1 VEPLVGR
8 RAAGGRSSR
17 DAFIARQQDAKRAFS
32 HQEAEDKTMSFK
44 RATKAAAKL
53 RLGLIGPAGSGKT
66 MTALRVAHGLGGR
79 VAVIDTERGSASLYS
94 GEHGLEFDVL
104 ELESYEAQK
113 FIDAIAQAEA
123 AGYSVLIIDSLSHA
137 WAGKGGILE
146 FVDKAAKRSGGG
158 SFSGWRDATPLHNQL
173 VDAIL
178 GAKLHV
184 ICTLRSK
191 VEHVIE
197 QVNGR
202 TQVRKVGLQPVQR
215 DGLEYEFTVVGDVT
229 QDHELIITKT
239 RAAWLKDQIIRE
251 AGQELGKQLATWL
264 GDGLP
269 SPVAPAPEP
278 ARTADATGGTG
289 GGQPVEEPLGF
300 KIAAHIA
307 QATSVRTLG
316 KIADRM
322 KVLVSEGQL
331 AAEAAEKLSEFINRR
346 HQQIEPE
353 VAADAVA

>member
-1 VEPLVGR
+1 MG
-8 RAAGGRSSR
+8 
-17 DAFIARQQDAKRAFS
+17 
-32 HQEAEDKTMSFK
+32 FK
-44 RATKAAAKL
+44 KATKAAAKL

-66 MTALRVAHGLGGR
+66 MTALRVARGLGGR

-94 GEHGLEFDVL
+94 GENGLDFDVL
-104 ELESYEAQK
+104 ELESYEAEK
-113 FIDAIAQAEA
+113 FIQAIAQAEA
-123 AGYSVLIIDSLSHA
+123 AGYDVLIIDSLSHA

-146 FVDKAAKRSGGG
+146 FVDQAAKRSGGG
-158 SFSGWRDATPLHNQL
+158 SFSGWRDATPRHNQL

-215 DGLEYEFTVVGDVT
+215 DGLEYEFTVVADVT

-239 RAAWLKDQIIRE
+239 RAAWLKDKIIRE
-251 AGQELGKQLATWL
+251 AGEDLGQQLAAWL
-264 GDGLP
+264 SDGLP
-269 SPVAPAPEP
+269 SPVASAQTP
-278 ARTADATGGTG
+278 ARTADSTGGTG
-289 GGQPVEEPLGF
+289 GGQPVEEPLVF

-322 KVLVSEGQL
+322 EVLVSEGQL
-331 AAEAAEKLSEFINRR
+331 TPEASEQLSEAIHRR

>member
-1 VEPLVGR
+1 
-8 RAAGGRSSR
+8 
-17 DAFIARQQDAKRAFS
+17 
-32 HQEAEDKTMSFK
+32 MSFK
-44 RATKAAAKL
+44 KATKAAAKL

-94 GEHGLEFDVL
+94 GERGLDFDVL
-104 ELESYEAQK
+104 ELDSYEAEK
-113 FIDAIAQAEA
+113 FIQAIAQAEA
-123 AGYSVLIIDSLSHA
+123 AGYDVLVIDSLSHA

-178 GAKLHV
+178 GAKLHI

-251 AGQELGKQLATWL
+251 AGEELGKQLAAWL
-264 GDGLP
+264 SDGLP
-269 SPVAPAPEP
+269 APVASAPTP
-278 ARTADATGGTG
+278 ARTAVATSGTG
-289 GGQPVEEPLGF
+289 AGQPVEVPLGI
-300 KIAAHIA
+300 KIAEHIA

-322 KVLVSEGQL
+322 EVLVSEGQL
-331 AAEAAEKLSEFINRR
+331 SPEAAEQLTALVNMR

-353 VAADAVA
+353 VASSGVA

>member
-1 VEPLVGR
+1 MTGFKK
-8 RAAGGRSSR
+8 ASRS
-17 DAFIARQQDAKRAFS
+17 Q
-32 HQEAEDKTMSFK
+32 
-44 RATKAAAKL
+44 AKL

-66 MTALRVAHGLGGR
+66 MTAIRIAHGLGGR
-79 VAVIDTERGSASLYS
+79 VAVVDTERGSASLYA
-94 GEHGLEFDVL
+94 GERGLDFDVL
-104 ELESYEAQK
+104 ELQTYEAEL
-113 FIDAIAQAEA
+113 FIKAIAQAEA
-123 AGYSVLIIDSLSHA
+123 EGYDVLIIDSMSHA

-178 GAKLHV
+178 TAKMHI

-202 TQVRKVGLQPVQR
+202 TQVRKVGMQPVQR

-251 AGQELGKQLATWL
+251 AGEDLGKQLADWL
-264 GDGLP
+264 SSGEP
-269 SPVAPAPEP
+269 PAPVPASGKSTAAERTPSAVPAANEP
-278 ARTADATGGTG
+278 QSLFGQIADY
-289 GGQPVEEPLGF
+289 
-300 KIAAHIA
+300 IA
-307 QATSVRTLG
+307 QAKDVRTLG
-316 KIADRM
+316 KIADRIEQ
-322 KVLVSEGQL
+322 LASEGQL
-331 AAEAAEKLSEFINRR
+331 TNDQVADLTAEIDRR
-346 HQQIEPE
+346 DSVIIKKETT
-353 VAADAVA
+353 DAI

>member
-1 VEPLVGR
+1 MG
-8 RAAGGRSSR
+8 
-17 DAFIARQQDAKRAFS
+17 
-32 HQEAEDKTMSFK
+32 FK
-44 RATKAAAKL
+44 KATKAAAKL

-94 GEHGLEFDVL
+94 GERGLDFDVL
-104 ELESYEAQK
+104 ELDSYEAEK
-113 FIDAIAQAEA
+113 FIQAIAQAEA
-123 AGYSVLIIDSLSHA
+123 EGYDVLIIDSLSHA

-178 GAKLHV
+178 GAKLHI

-239 RAAWLKDQIIRE
+239 RAAWLKDQIVRE
-251 AGQELGKQLATWL
+251 AGEDLG
-264 GDGLP
+264 
-269 SPVAPAPEP
+269 
-278 ARTADATGGTG
+278 R
-289 GGQPVEEPLGF
+289 
-300 KIAAHIA
+300 
-307 QATSVRTLG
+307 
-316 KIADRM
+316 
-322 KVLVSEGQL
+322 QL
-331 AAEAAEKLSEFINRR
+331 AAWLSDGIPAPVTTAPSSAKAATAAQGTAPVEPKLGWLDRVNQATTVDELGTIGDEADEAVSTGDLSPTQRARLDKQIAIR

-353 VAADAVA
+353 ASVNAVA

>member
-1 VEPLVGR
+1 
-8 RAAGGRSSR
+8 
-17 DAFIARQQDAKRAFS
+17 
-32 HQEAEDKTMSFK
+32 MSFK
-44 RATKAAAKL
+44 KATKAAAKL

-66 MTALRVAHGLGGR
+66 MSALRVAHGLGGR

-94 GEHGLEFDVL
+94 GERGLDFDVL
-104 ELESYEAQK
+104 ELDSYEAEK
-113 FIDAIAQAEA
+113 FIQAITQAEA
-123 AGYSVLIIDSLSHA
+123 AGYDVLIIDSLSHA

-178 GAKLHV
+178 GAKLHI

-251 AGQELGKQLATWL
+251 AGEDLGRQLAAWL
-264 GDGLP
+264 ADGLP

-278 ARTADATGGTG
+278 ARTAEETGGTG
-289 GGQPVEEPLGF
+289 GGQPVRRGWLQRVNTATTVEELGRIGDEADEAVSTGDLSPTQRARLDTQ
-300 KIAAHIA
+300 IAIRHEQIA
-307 QATSVRTLG
+307 
-316 KIADRM
+316 
-322 KVLVSEGQL
+322 
-331 AAEAAEKLSEFINRR
+331 
-346 HQQIEPE
+346 PE
-353 VAADAVA
+353 VAANGVA

>member
-1 VEPLVGR
+1 MG
-8 RAAGGRSSR
+8 
-17 DAFIARQQDAKRAFS
+17 
-32 HQEAEDKTMSFK
+32 FK
-44 RATKAAAKL
+44 KATKAAAKL

-66 MTALRVAHGLGGR
+66 MTALRIARGLGGR

-94 GEHGLEFDVL
+94 GENGLDFDVL
-104 ELESYEAQK
+104 ELESYEAEK
-113 FIDAIAQAEA
+113 FIQAIGQAEA
-123 AGYSVLIIDSLSHA
+123 AGYDVLIIDSLSHA

-146 FVDKAAKRSGGG
+146 FVDQAAKRSGGG
-158 SFSGWRDATPLHNQL
+158 SFSGWRDATPRHNQL

-215 DGLEYEFTVVGDVT
+215 DGLEYEFTVVADVT

-239 RAAWLKDQIIRE
+239 RAAWLKDKIIRE
-251 AGQELGKQLATWL
+251 AGEDLGQQLAAWL
-264 GDGLP
+264 SDGLP

-289 GGQPVEEPLGF
+289 GGQPVEEPLVF

-322 KVLVSEGQL
+322 EVLVSEGQL
-331 AAEAAEKLSEFINRR
+331 TPEASEQLSEAIHRR

-353 VAADAVA
+353 VASSGVA

>member
-1 VEPLVGR
+1 
-8 RAAGGRSSR
+8 
-17 DAFIARQQDAKRAFS
+17 
-32 HQEAEDKTMSFK
+32 MSFK

-94 GEHGLEFDVL
+94 GERGLDFDVL
-104 ELESYEAQK
+104 ELDSYEAEK
-113 FIDAIAQAEA
+113 FIQAIGQAEA
-123 AGYSVLIIDSLSHA
+123 AGYDVLIIDSLSHA

-178 GAKLHV
+178 GAKLH
-184 ICTLRSK
+184 IIATLRSK

-251 AGQELGKQLATWL
+251 AGEDLGRQLAAWL
-264 GDGLP
+264 SDGLP
-269 SPVAPAPEP
+269 SPVASAPTPAKTAP
-278 ARTADATGGTG
+278 AVQGAAPSSDKPLFERILDHIAEAKTVRSLGVMGDRVDALASDGQLTAD
-289 GGQPVEEPLGF
+289 
-300 KIAAHIA
+300 
-307 QATSVRTLG
+307 QAKEL
-316 KIADRM
+316 
-322 KVLVSEGQL
+322 
-331 AAEAAEKLSEFINRR
+331 EAAIGRR
-346 HQQIEPE
+346 HQQLEPE
-353 VAADAVA
+353 VAVNGVA

>member
-1 VEPLVGR
+1 MG
-8 RAAGGRSSR
+8 
-17 DAFIARQQDAKRAFS
+17 
-32 HQEAEDKTMSFK
+32 FK
-44 RATKAAAKL
+44 KATKSAAKL
-53 RLGLIGPAGSGKT
+53 RLGLVGPAGSGKT
-66 MTALRVAHGLGGR
+66 MTALRIAHGLGGR

-94 GEHGLEFDVL
+94 GERGLDFDVL
-104 ELESYEAQK
+104 ELDSYEAEH
-113 FIDAIAQAEA
+113 FIGAIRQAEQ
-123 AGYSVLIIDSLSHA
+123 AGYDVLIIDSLSHA

-146 FVDKAAKRSGGG
+146 FVDQAAKRSGGG
-158 SFSGWRDATPLHNQL
+158 SFSGWRDATPRHNQL

-215 DGLEYEFTVVGDVT
+215 DGLEYEFTVVADVT

-239 RAAWLKDQIIRE
+239 RAAWLKDKIIRE
-251 AGQELGKQLATWL
+251 AGEELGQQLAAWL
-264 GDGLP
+264 SDGLP
-269 SPVAPAPEP
+269 SPVVSAQTP

-289 GGQPVEEPLGF
+289 GGQPVEEPLAIR
-300 KIAAHIA
+300 IATHIS
-307 QATSVRTLG
+307 QAGSVRTLG
-316 KIADRM
+316 KIADRID
-322 KVLVSEGQL
+322 VLTSEGQL
-331 AAEAAEKLSEFINRR
+331 SSEERAELREAIARR
-346 HQQIEPE
+346 HDVIEPE

>member
-1 VEPLVGR
+1 MG
-8 RAAGGRSSR
+8 
-17 DAFIARQQDAKRAFS
+17 
-32 HQEAEDKTMSFK
+32 FK
-44 RATKAAAKL
+44 KATKSAAKL
-53 RLGLIGPAGSGKT
+53 RLGLVGPAGSGKT

-79 VAVIDTERGSASLYS
+79 IAVIDTERGSASLYS
-94 GEHGLEFDVL
+94 GEHGLDFDVL
-104 ELESYEAQK
+104 ELDSYEAEH
-113 FIDAIAQAEA
+113 FIGAIRQAEQ
-123 AGYSVLIIDSLSHA
+123 AGYDVLIIDSLSHA

-146 FVDKAAKRSGGG
+146 FVDQAAKRSGGG
-158 SFSGWRDATPLHNQL
+158 SFSGWRDATPRHNQL

-239 RAAWLKDQIIRE
+239 RAAWLKDKIIRE
-251 AGQELGKQLATWL
+251 AGEELGQQLAAWL
-264 GDGLP
+264 SDGLP
-269 SPVAPAPEP
+269 SPVVSAQTPAK
-278 ARTADATGGTG
+278 TADATGGTG
-289 GGQPVEEPLGF
+289 DGQPVEEPLVF

-322 KVLVSEGQL
+322 EVLVSEGQL
-331 AAEAAEKLSEFINRR
+331 TPEASEQLSEAIHRR

-353 VAADAVA
+353 VAVDAVA

>member
-1 VEPLVGR
+1 MG
-8 RAAGGRSSR
+8 
-17 DAFIARQQDAKRAFS
+17 
-32 HQEAEDKTMSFK
+32 FK
-44 RATKAAAKL
+44 KATKSAAKL
-53 RLGLIGPAGSGKT
+53 RLGLVGPAGSGKT
-66 MTALRVAHGLGGR
+66 MTALRVGHGLGGR
-79 VAVIDTERGSASLYS
+79 IAVIDTERGSASLYS
-94 GEHGLEFDVL
+94 GEHGLDFDVL
-104 ELESYEAQK
+104 ELDSYEAEH
-113 FIDAIAQAEA
+113 FIGAIRQAEQ
-123 AGYSVLIIDSLSHA
+123 AGYDVLIIDSLSHA

-146 FVDKAAKRSGGG
+146 FVDQAAKRSGGG
-158 SFSGWRDATPLHNQL
+158 SFSGWRDATPRHNQL

-215 DGLEYEFTVVGDVT
+215 DGLEYEFTVVADVT

-239 RAAWLKDQIIRE
+239 RAAWLKDKIIRE
-251 AGQELGKQLATWL
+251 AGEELGQQLAAWL
-264 GDGLP
+264 SDGLP
-269 SPVAPAPEP
+269 SPVVSAQTP

-289 GGQPVEEPLGF
+289 GGQPVRKGWLER
-300 KIAAHIA
+300 
-307 QATSVRTLG
+307 VN
-316 KIADRM
+316 
-322 KVLVSEGQL
+322 
-331 AAEAAEKLSEFINRR
+331 EAATVDELGTIGDEADEAVSTGDLSPTQRARLDKQIAIR

>member
-1 VEPLVGR
+1 MG
-8 RAAGGRSSR
+8 
-17 DAFIARQQDAKRAFS
+17 
-32 HQEAEDKTMSFK
+32 FK
-44 RATKAAAKL
+44 KATKAAAKL

-66 MTALRVAHGLGGR
+66 MTALRIARGLGGR

-94 GEHGLEFDVL
+94 GENGLDFDVL
-104 ELESYEAQK
+104 ELESYEAEK
-113 FIDAIAQAEA
+113 FIQAIGQAEA
-123 AGYSVLIIDSLSHA
+123 AGYDVLIIDSLSHA

-146 FVDKAAKRSGGG
+146 FVDQAAKRSGGG
-158 SFSGWRDATPLHNQL
+158 SFSGWRDATPRHNQL

-215 DGLEYEFTVVGDVT
+215 DGLEYEFTVVADVT

-239 RAAWLKDQIIRE
+239 RAAWLKDKIIRE
-251 AGQELGKQLATWL
+251 AGEDLGKQLAAWL
-264 GDGLP
+264 SDGLP
-269 SPVAPAPEP
+269 SPVVSVQTPA
-278 ARTADATGGTG
+278 TAAVATGGTG
-289 GGQPVEEPLGF
+289 GGQPVEEPLVF

-322 KVLVSEGQL
+322 EVLVSEGQL
-331 AAEAAEKLSEFINRR
+331 TPEASEQLSEAIHRR

>member
-1 VEPLVGR
+1 
-8 RAAGGRSSR
+8 
-17 DAFIARQQDAKRAFS
+17 
-32 HQEAEDKTMSFK
+32 MSGFK

-94 GEHGLEFDVL
+94 GEHGLQFDVM
-104 ELESYEAQK
+104 ELDSYEAER
-113 FIDAIAQAEA
+113 FIQAIREAEQ
-123 AGYSVLIIDSLSHA
+123 AGYDVLIIDSLSHA

-178 GAKLHV
+178 GAKMHV

-197 QVNGR
+197 TVNGR

-229 QDHELIITKT
+229 QDHELIVTKT
-239 RAAWLKDQIIRE
+239 RAAWLKDAIIRE
-251 AGQELGKQLATWL
+251 AGEDLG
-264 GDGLP
+264 
-269 SPVAPAPEP
+269 
-278 ARTADATGGTG
+278 R
-289 GGQPVEEPLGF
+289 
-300 KIAAHIA
+300 
-307 QATSVRTLG
+307 
-316 KIADRM
+316 
-322 KVLVSEGQL
+322 QL
-331 AAEAAEKLSEFINRR
+331 AAWLTDGTPAPAQPAPAAAAEDPLPIRIDAHQSGR
-346 HQQIEPE
+346 HG
-353 VAADAVA
+353 ADARQDCRPHRRAPQ

>member
-1 VEPLVGR
+1 
-8 RAAGGRSSR
+8 
-17 DAFIARQQDAKRAFS
+17 
-32 HQEAEDKTMSFK
+32 MSFK
-44 RATKAAAKL
+44 KATKAAAKL

-94 GEHGLEFDVL
+94 GERGLDFDVL
-104 ELESYEAQK
+104 ELETYEAEK
-113 FIDAIAQAEA
+113 FIQAIAQAEA
-123 AGYSVLIIDSLSHA
+123 KGYDVLIIDSLSHA

-178 GAKLHV
+178 GAKLHI

-202 TQVRKVGLQPVQR
+202 TQARKVGLQPVQR

-229 QDHELIITKT
+229 QDHELIVTKT

-251 AGQELGKQLATWL
+251 AGEDLGKQLAAWL
-264 GDGLP
+264 SDGLP
-269 SPVAPAPEP
+269 SPVASAPTP

-289 GGQPVEEPLGF
+289 DGQPVRRGWLERVNDATTVEELQQIGWDADDAVRRLGLTPTQRARLD
-300 KIAAHIA
+300 KQI
-307 QATSVRTLG
+307 SV
-316 KIADRM
+316 
-322 KVLVSEGQL
+322 
-331 AAEAAEKLSEFINRR
+331 R

-353 VAADAVA
+353 TQEVAAHG

>member
-1 VEPLVGR
+1 
-8 RAAGGRSSR
+8 
-17 DAFIARQQDAKRAFS
+17 
-32 HQEAEDKTMSFK
+32 MSFK

-269 SPVAPAPEP
+269 SPVASAPTP
-278 ARTADATGGTG
+278 ARTDEILGTG
-289 GGQPVEEPLGF
+289 GGQPVRLGWLDRVN
-300 KIAAHIA
+300 
-307 QATSVRTLG
+307 QATTVDELG
-316 KIADRM
+316 TIGDEADEAVSTGDLSPTQRARLDKQIA
-322 KVLVSEGQL
+322 
-331 AAEAAEKLSEFINRR
+331 IR

>member
-1 VEPLVGR
+1 MG
-8 RAAGGRSSR
+8 
-17 DAFIARQQDAKRAFS
+17 
-32 HQEAEDKTMSFK
+32 FK
-44 RATKAAAKL
+44 KATKAAAKL

-66 MTALRVAHGLGGR
+66 MTALRVARGLGGR

-94 GEHGLEFDVL
+94 GENGLDFDVL
-104 ELESYEAQK
+104 ELESYEAEK
-113 FIDAIAQAEA
+113 FIQAIAQAEA
-123 AGYSVLIIDSLSHA
+123 AGYDVLIIDSLSHA

-146 FVDKAAKRSGGG
+146 FVDQAAKRSGGG
-158 SFSGWRDATPLHNQL
+158 SFSGWRDATPRHNQL

-215 DGLEYEFTVVGDVT
+215 DGLEYEFTVVADVT

-239 RAAWLKDQIIRE
+239 RAAWLKDKIIRE
-251 AGQELGKQLATWL
+251 AGEDLGRQLAAWL
-264 GDGLP
+264 ADGLP
-269 SPVAPAPEP
+269 SPVASAQTP

-289 GGQPVEEPLGF
+289 GGQPVRIGWLERVNNAATVDELGT
-300 KIAAHIA
+300 I
-307 QATSVRTLG
+307 G
-316 KIADRM
+316 DEADEA
-322 KVLVSEGQL
+322 VSTGD
-331 AAEAAEKLSEFINRR
+331 LSPTQRARLDKQISIR
-346 HQQIEPE
+346 HQQLEPE
-353 VAADAVA
+353 VAANAVA